1 MIPKG
6 GFQSMIKKAQKLQE
20 KMQEVQSE
28 LEHITAEGQAA
39 GGLVAIVANGKKEI
53 KSVKID
59 KEAIDDDIELLE
71 DLILVAS
78 NQALKSVQEK
88 ADEKM
93 KSVTGGMMGGMNIP
107 GL

>member
-1 MIPKG
+1 
-6 GFQSMIKKAQKLQE
+6 
-20 KMQEVQSE
+20 MQEVQNE
-28 LEHITAEGQAA
+28 LEHIKAEGQAA
-39 GGLVAIVANGKKEI
+39 GGLVTIVANGKKEI

-71 DLILVAS
+71 DLILVAT